1 MYRVDKM
8 YGVCMKVDVWKCMIN
23 ECMDL
28 ERIGLDRGLGTTYR
42 AHWPCLLQF
51 SISVSV

>member
-1 MYRVDKM
+1 MYE
-8 YGVCMKVDVWKCMIN
+8 VCMKVDVWKCMIIN

-28 ERIGLDRGLGTTYR
+28 ESIGLDRGLGTTYR
-42 AHWPCLLQF
+42 AHWPCLSQF